1 MIDEIATYII
11 AILPS
16 LITVIS
22 VVAMVLKIVKNF
34 NTLKEEVTNS
44 NRMKKIEDSVQAIVQ
59 ENYELRKQIKQLIQ
73 KMDKVKIKESKEE

>member
-22 VVAMVLKIVKNF
+22 VVAMVLKLVKNF

-73 KMDKVKIKESKEE
+73 KMDKVKIKENKEE